1 MRKLAV
7 VFLGVSGG
15 LLMVAWGGAPA
26 TAGLQPSTVAT
37 GTGVG
42 SVHGS
47 YAFSETIQD
56 EEGGANGPGGSPGT
70 GQIGVAV
77 GALTFDGNGHLTGVI
92 SQNTRG
98 CNIACGYLQVTR
110 VPITGTYTVN
120 ADGSATFDTCFHIG
134 GTNTNPPGLPP
145 QNVHVIWE
153 SAFSLFFTH
162 FRYIQTRIG
171 DCILNPD
178 PNLLGPIPNVTIGTA
193 DKV

>member
-1 MRKLAV
+1 VRKLTIFV
-7 VFLGVSGG
+7 LVLLGTFAI
-15 LLMVAWGGAPA
+15 VAWRSAPA
-26 TAGLQPSTVAT
+26 TAGNAKGLLTAGNS
-37 GTGVG
+37 
-42 SVHGS
+42 SVYGS

-98 CNIACGYLQVTR
+98 CNVACGYLQVSR
-110 VPITGTYTVN
+110 VPIVGTYTVN
-120 ADGSATFDTCFHIG
+120 SDGSATFDTCFHITG
-134 GTNTNPPGLPP
+134 ANTNPPGLPP

-153 SAFSLFFTH
+153 AAFSLFFTH

-171 DCILNPD
+171 DCAVTD